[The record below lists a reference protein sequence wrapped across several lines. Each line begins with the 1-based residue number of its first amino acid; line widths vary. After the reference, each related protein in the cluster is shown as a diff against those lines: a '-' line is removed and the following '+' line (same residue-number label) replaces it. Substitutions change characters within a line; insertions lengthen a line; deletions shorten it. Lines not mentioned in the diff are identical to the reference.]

1 MNNTFINYKRL
12 LSNLLVSNFENPW
25 VNNEDNTLEGEPLI
39 NSVEEMKSDKIINGR
54 DIGLVRDIVKTM
66 NNEKYQIYS
75 KTKEG
80 LKTLMQ
86 EQLTTTLEKWYT
98 INNSSDYETLSKL
111 VNTFDVWWLKLD
123 EEIDP
128 IILEYIKAPKTTVSL
143 ILVNWELIVEKKDS
157 LFNRKLW
164 VIWKDWKF
172 EENKEFW
179 KNYDID
185 LNDNNE
191 TERNRDELDDL
202 REIAREEKK

>member
-179 KNYDID
+179 KYYDID